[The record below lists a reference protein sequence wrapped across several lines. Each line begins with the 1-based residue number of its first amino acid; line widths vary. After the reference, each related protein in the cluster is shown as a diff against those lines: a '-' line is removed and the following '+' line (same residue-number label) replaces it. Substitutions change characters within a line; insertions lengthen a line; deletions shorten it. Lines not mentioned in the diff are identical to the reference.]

1 KAMEESKLYRKERKQ
16 TKKMKTGRG
25 LRSRVGSI
33 QMRMRRLRVLIP
45 DGRRLSQPDL
55 LLSKT
60 ADYIMHLELRIRFLK
75 ALSDMY
81 SPHSRN

>member
-1 KAMEESKLYRKERKQ
+1 MEESRSYRKERKQ

-33 QMRMRRLRVLIP
+33 QMRMRRLRLLIP

-60 ADYIMHLELRIRFLK
+60 ADYIMHLELRIMFLK
-75 ALSDMY
+75 AISDMY
-81 SPHSRN
+81 

>member
-1 KAMEESKLYRKERKQ
+1 MEESVRERNHM
-16 TKKMKTGRG
+16 KKKKKKTDRG
-25 LRSRVGSI
+25 LGCGVGSI

-45 DGRRLSQPDL
+45 DGRRLNQPDM

-75 ALSDMY
+75 TLSDMY
-81 SPHSRN
+81 SLS

>member
-1 KAMEESKLYRKERKQ
+1 
-16 TKKMKTGRG
+16 
-25 LRSRVGSI
+25 
-33 QMRMRRLRVLIP
+33 MRMKRLRVLIP

-75 ALSDMY
+75 ALSNMY
-81 SPHSRN
+81 SHSRN